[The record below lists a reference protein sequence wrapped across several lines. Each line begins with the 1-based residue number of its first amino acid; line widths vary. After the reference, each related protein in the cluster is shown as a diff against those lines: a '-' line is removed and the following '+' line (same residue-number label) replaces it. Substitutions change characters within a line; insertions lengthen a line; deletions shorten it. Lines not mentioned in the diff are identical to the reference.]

1 VDLSAACDLTQ
12 PCAMQTVKAMVVSYL
27 ELGPV
32 AWLSLLITLVVFR
45 KVFGFIAFILFPNRK
60 DRS

>member
-1 VDLSAACDLTQ
+1 
-12 PCAMQTVKAMVVSYL
+12 MQTVKAMVVSYL

-45 KVFGFIAFILFPNRK
+45 KIFGFIAFILLPNRK
-60 DRS
+60 DR

>member
-1 VDLSAACDLTQ
+1 
-12 PCAMQTVKAMVVSYL
+12 MQTVKAMVVSYL

-32 AWLSLLITLVVFR
+32 AWLSLLIVLIVFR